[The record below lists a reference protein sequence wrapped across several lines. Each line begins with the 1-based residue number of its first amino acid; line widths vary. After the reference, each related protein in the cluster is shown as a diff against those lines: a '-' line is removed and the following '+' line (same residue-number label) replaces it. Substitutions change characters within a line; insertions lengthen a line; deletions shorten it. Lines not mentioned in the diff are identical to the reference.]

1 METNR
6 EKIVKEIDF
15 LRNEIKE
22 KREILDKIDYDNKFN
37 KAKEFVGKCFIQE
50 EEADNSNYI
59 RCYFIYG
66 VTENNCTSKT
76 LEVSYFND
84 CDSHFEISDTQSF
97 YPNEKEDS
105 FYVYK
110 EITKEEFDLHY
121 NKVKEL
127 IENSLTSK
135 I

>member
-1 METNR
+1 MKTNR
-6 EKIVKEIDF
+6 EKIVEEIDF
-15 LRNEIKE
+15 LRNEIKQ
-22 KREILDKIDYDNKFN
+22 KRQILEEIDYDNKFN
-37 KAKEFVGKCFIQE
+37 RAKELVGKFFIKE
-50 EEADNSNYI
+50 EPDYSNYI

-66 VTENNCTSKT
+66 VTENNCTPKT

-97 YPNEKEDS
+97 NPNEKEDS
-105 FYVYK
+105 SYVYK
-110 EITKEEFDLHY
+110 EIKKEEFDFHY